1 MTSDPTDI
9 FLWQS
14 LAIFLLIAALLG
26 ILLGLLLTFKPDLM
40 ERINRVANRWISL
53 RHVERMLDRS
63 FSIEH
68 WFYRYH
74 RLLGIAIV
82 LGATYI
88 LIYFGFLFD
97 KAYALQHLGS
107 KAPARLL
114 DILLDALILFL
125 LLGAAVALVAG
136 LIVWLRPS
144 LLRGFEE
151 GANQWVSTRRA
162 TKVLDVPH
170 DQLERFVTRH
180 ARQIGWLLLLGSI
193 YLFFAMF
200 RVLM

>member
-1 MTSDPTDI
+1 MHTDPPSI
-9 FLWQS
+9 LLWQS
-14 LAIFLLIAALLG
+14 LAIFLYIAAMLG
-26 ILLGLLLTFKPDLM
+26 ILLGLLLVFKPELM
-40 ERINRVANRWISL
+40 ERINRVANRWIST
-53 RHVERMLDRS
+53 RHIERLLDRS

-68 WFYRYH
+68 WFYRHH
-74 RLLGIAIV
+74 RVLGIAIV
-82 LGATYI
+82 LGALHI
-88 LIYFGFLFD
+88 LIYFGFQFD
-97 KAYALQHLGS
+97 TAYALQHLSS
-107 KAPARLL
+107 KVPVKLL
-114 DILLDALILFL
+114 DIPLDVLKLFL
-125 LLGAAVALVAG
+125 LIGAAVALMAG

-144 LLRGFEE
+144 VLRGMEE

>member
-1 MTSDPTDI
+1 MHTDPTSI
-9 FLWQS
+9 MLWQS
-14 LAIFLLIAALLG
+14 LAIFLHIAAMIG
-26 ILLGLLLTFKPDLM
+26 ILLGLLLVFKPDLM

-82 LGATYI
+82 LGAAYI

-114 DILLDALILFL
+114 DIPLDALILFL

-144 LLRGFEE
+144 VLRGFEE

-180 ARQIGWLLLLGSI
+180 VRQIGWLLLLGSI

>member
-1 MTSDPTDI
+1 MQTDPTSI
-9 FLWQS
+9 MLWQS
-14 LAIFLLIAALLG
+14 LAIFLHIAAMLG
-26 ILLGLLLTFKPDLM
+26 ILLGSLLVFKPDLL

>member
-1 MTSDPTDI
+1 M
-9 FLWQS
+9 LWQS
-14 LAIFLLIAALLG
+14 LAIFLHIAAMLG
-26 ILLGLLLTFKPDLM
+26 ILLGSLLVFKPDLL